1 MGINFWRK
9 GHTEIMKNN
18 FLICGAIGWCWEV
31 VYTSLH
37 SLTKK
42 DFDHKLMGNTSLFM
56 FPIYGS
62 AFLIKP
68 VAKVIRHQPFWLRGT
83 VYTGLIYLMEYLSG
97 CFLQKRQVCPWD
109 YSKARLN
116 FKGII
121 RLDYA
126 PGWFILGLL
135 YEHLLLG
142 SKE

>member
-1 MGINFWRK
+1 M
-9 GHTEIMKNN
+9 
-18 FLICGAIGWCWEV
+18 
-31 VYTSLH
+31 YTGLH

-68 VAKVIRHQPFWLRGT
+68 VAKAIRNKPLWFRGT

-97 CFLQKRQVCPWD
+97 CFLQKRRVCPWD

-116 FKGII
+116 LKGVI